1 MEHARDLRRERGAL
15 EKVVRRAQY
24 DEAFLDRL
32 KEDPV
37 GVLAE
42 SRVSR
47 LLIGDFLRESGYA
60 ERAAVS
66 PFLTGRQSLAIE
78 SAAAC
83 DGCCISCVFTSTCN
97 FTVGHTMEGGGE
109 VE

>member
-1 MEHARDLRRERGAL
+1 MEQARDLRRERSTL

-32 KEDPV
+32 KDDPV
-37 GVLAE
+37 GVLSE

-47 LLIGDFLRESGYA
+47 SVIGGTSRESGYA
-60 ERAAVS
+60 ERASVA
-66 PFLTGRQSLAIE
+66 PFLTGRQRHAIE
-78 SAAAC
+78 DARAAC

-97 FTVGHTMEGGGE
+97 FTVGHEFEGGQRE
-109 VE
+109 